1 MCSCG
6 SGSEPRGHGMGKR
19 ETADGN
25 PRTQLATCKLEE
37 EWSELLD
44 HDDRCGSDDQ
54 PARLIYVWKVEYWI
68 EKEETWLI
76 VKIALLATT
85 GYKERR
91 GKTRKQRRT
100 DV

>member
-1 MCSCG
+1 MVEVRRSSPQGDAIVVGSRRSRRSMCSCG

-54 PARLIYVWKVEYWI
+54 LARMIYVWKVEYWT

-76 VKIALLATT
+76 V
-85 GYKERR
+85 
-91 GKTRKQRRT
+91 
-100 DV
+100 

>member
-1 MCSCG
+1 MVTG
-6 SGSEPRGHGMGKR
+6 
-19 ETADGN
+19 
-25 PRTQLATCKLEE
+25 
-37 EWSELLD
+37 

-100 DV
+100 DGNKRGRLTLLVNFAQKGSVLRNLSDLNNSRNNHLFL